1 MEILAA
7 ISIVVSGVI
16 SVVHAVI
23 AYRKSKEPVKDE
35 IWETALRIVTSGAGG
50 MCDADEFARV
60 YEDLKVFK
68 DNGCSLGGAAT
79 ITALKK
85 KLTDQPQTPE

>member
-1 MEILAA
+1 MFCLEILAA

-23 AYRKSKEPVKDE
+23 AYRKSKEPPKDE
-35 IWETALRIVTSGAGG
+35 IWETALRIVTASTSG

-60 YEDLKVFK
+60 YEDLKAFK
-68 DNGCSLGGAAT
+68 DNGCSLGGEVT
-79 ITALKK
+79 ITALKR
-85 KLTDQPQTPE
+85 KLTDQP